1 MSCPTHRVD
10 DDPQKAVRPPREQAT
25 DNKLVPEIIASASEA
40 LLRRLRPGLTAREVV
55 GDGVD
60 RAEA

>member
-1 MSCPTHRVD
+1 
-10 DDPQKAVRPPREQAT
+10 VRPPQEQAT
-25 DNKLVPEIIASASEA
+25 DSKLVPEIIASALEPPP
-40 LLRRLRPGLTAREVV
+40 RGLRPGLKAREVV

>member
-10 DDPQKAVRPPREQAT
+10 HNPQKAVRSPQEQAT
-25 DNKLVPEIIASASEA
+25 DSKLVPGIIASASEPPV
-40 LLRRLRPGLTAREVV
+40 RTLRPGLKAREVV

>member
-10 DDPQKAVRPPREQAT
+10 HDPQKAVRPPQEQAT
-25 DNKLVPEIIASASEA
+25 DSKLVPEIMASASEPP
-40 LLRRLRPGLTAREVV
+40 LRTLRPGLKGREVV
-55 GDGVD
+55 GDGVH